1 MDGCPLAQGEGQV
14 EMVMTPPPGSR
25 RYWLEMRGI
34 SKRFPGVQALDGV
47 DFEVQAGEVVGL
59 VGENGAGKS
68 TLLKILSGAY
78 RRDAG
83 TILIEGRPTEIL
95 SPQHARQLGIATIY
109 QEFNLAPNRGAGAN
123 VFLGREPLRPGWLGR
138 LGFVDARAM
147 ETRTREVLQDLGVE
161 IDPRVPVGRLS
172 VAHRQFVEI
181 ARALAF
187 DARLVVMDE
196 PTSSLGPED
205 VRRLLQIV
213 RVLAGRGIGVVFVSH
228 RLEEVLEVAHRVV
241 VLRDGRRV
249 GELSRDRASAQEIV
263 RLMVGREVS
272 QISERARE
280 HRTPEKQQPLLEVRG
295 LTRRGAVEDVSFT
308 LYPGEI
314 LGVAGL
320 MGAGRTEMVRLIYG
334 ADRADTGTILL
345 EGRPVVIRSPH
356 DAIRAGIVLAPEDR
370 QQQGLVLK
378 LSVLE
383 NIGLPSLD
391 QVAHLRGLHVDRR
404 RLAHLAQTQVDRL
417 RIRTPGLSQKVMF
430 LSGGNQ
436 QKVVLARWLAQR
448 PRVLILD
455 EPTRGIDVAA
465 KAEVHELIRSL
476 AGQGIGI
483 IVVSSELPEIL
494 ALSDRVL
501 VMYQG
506 RVAAILERDEA
517 TQERIMWF
525 ATGHQAVTVGKV

>member
-1 MDGCPLAQGEGQV
+1 
-14 EMVMTPPPGSR
+14 MTASTGSR

-47 DFEVQAGEVVGL
+47 DFEVAAGEVVGL
-59 VGENGAGKS
+59 IGENGAGKS

-83 TILIEGRPTEIL
+83 TILIDGRPTEIL
-95 SPQHARQLGIATIY
+95 SPDHARHLGIATIY
-109 QEFNLAPNRGAGAN
+109 QEFNLAPNRGASAN
-123 VFLGREPLRPGWLGR
+123 VFLGREQRRPGWLGR
-138 LGFVDARAM
+138 LGFVDGRAM
-147 ETRTREVLQDLGVE
+147 EARARQVLESLGVD
-161 IDPRVPVGRLS
+161 IDPRLPVGRLS
-172 VAHRQFVEI
+172 VPQRQLVEI

-196 PTSSLGPED
+196 PTSSLGQED
-205 VRRLLQIV
+205 VRRLLEIV
-213 RVLAGRGIGVVFVSH
+213 TALADRGIGVVFVSH
-228 RLEEVLEVAHRVV
+228 RLEEVLQVAHRIV

-249 GELSRDRASAQEIV
+249 GELSREEASAQEIV
-263 RLMVGREVS
+263 RLMVGRELAAASRRQRTGRAS
-272 QISERARE
+272 QTTA
-280 HRTPEKQQPLLEVRG
+280 PLLEVRG
-295 LTRRGAVEDVSFT
+295 LCRRGVVEDVSFT

-334 ADRADTGTILL
+334 ADRADAGAILL
-345 EGRPVVIRSPH
+345 DGRPVVIRSPK
-356 DAIRAGIVLAPEDR
+356 DAIRAGIMLVPEDR

-378 LSVLE
+378 LSVVE
-383 NIGLPSLD
+383 NIGLPWLER
-391 QVAHLRGLHVDRR
+391 VAHLRGLHVDRR
-404 RLAHLAQTQVDRL
+404 RLAQLAQTEVERL

-455 EPTRGIDVAA
+455 EPTRGIDVGA

-476 AGQGIGI
+476 ADQGIGI

-501 VMYQG
+501 VMYRG
-506 RVAAILERDEA
+506 RLAAILDGDEA

-525 ATGHQAVTVGKV
+525 ATGHQSVAVGKV